1 MRTQPVFSTLL
12 APAWPSK
19 KGDTQEK
26 FSQCHRGFQRS
37 EPGYRHAGLLS
48 NSNAGR

>member
-19 KGDTQEK
+19 EGDTQET
-26 FSQCHRGFQRS
+26 FNQCHLGFQRS
-37 EPGYRHAGLLS
+37 EPEYHHVGLLS